1 MQLNRTMRI
10 AGITSSGV
18 ALGLLPAAGV
28 AAAHDAATGDPG
40 LQGRVVSVGSG
51 DFVLRAT
58 QGHTQTVETPTTTT
72 YSELGN
78 SAALPGVLDGERV
91 AVTLDPSAPSPTA
104 LSVTVLPESASGKVT
119 DVSGSIVTVASR
131 WGSRTLVLSPTTTYT
146 EKDATPSGVSDG
158 EFVVASGLPDPTTPS
173 AIDAQRLYI
182 VASPTAPPNSPKPQ
196 TTAARTTAGGKDC
209 HRPAQPAQKPTR
221 PAKPSV
227 AASETQAP
235 APRPSAIGS
244 GPAAGTTP
252 VHDTSDAGAARF
264 QGNHQRGPGGHGFG
278 R

>member
-40 LQGRVVSVGSG
+40 LQGHVISVGSG
-51 DFVLRAT
+51 DFVLRAA
-58 QGHTQTVETPTTTT
+58 QGHTQTVETSATTT

-78 SAALPGVLDGERV
+78 SASLPGLLDGERV

-131 WGSRTLVLSPTTTYT
+131 WGSRTVVLGPSTTYT

-158 EFVVASGLPDPTTPS
+158 EFVVAWGLPDPTTPS
-173 AIDAQRLYI
+173 AIDAQSVHI
-182 VASPTAPPNSPKPQ
+182 VASPPAQPQ
-196 TTAARTTAGGKDC
+196 TTAARATAGGKDC
-209 HRPAQPAQKPTR
+209 HQPAQPAQPAAQS
-221 PAKPSV
+221 AKPSV
-227 AASETQAP
+227 AASETPAP
-235 APRPSAIGS
+235 GPRPSAIGS
-244 GPAAGTTP
+244 GPADGATP
-252 VHDTSDAGAARF
+252 AHYTSDAGAARF
-264 QGNHQRGPGGHGFG
+264 QGGNHQHGPGGRGFG
-278 R
+278 H